1 MDYFTPIMAELQKLL
16 QDGETATVVERNQYV
31 SRNNRTL
38 NVLGIDISGL
48 DFREERRQYCWR
60 SELTGKVSIVV
71 RPFGFSGKTTRYP
84 QKKDGTHSYDKI
96 AQDVYNYAKAAV
108 KDRKIKDIQRINFS
122 TLKEFAK
129 ANDVELGA
137 YGGGMVQASRSLLL
151 PVALHINGDFT
162 FEDAAE
168 IIKIL
173 KKTGHIK

>member
-1 MDYFTPIMAELQKLL
+1 MDYFAPIMAELQKLL

-31 SRNNRTL
+31 RTL
-38 NVLGIDISGL
+38 NVLGIDGCGL
-48 DFREERRQYCWR
+48 NFREEITRYGWR
-60 SELTGKVSIVV
+60 SGPNGKVSIVV
-71 RPFGFSGKTTRYP
+71 YPFGYVGKANRYP

-96 AQDVYNYAKAAV
+96 AKDVYNYAKAAV
-108 KDRKIKDIQRINFS
+108 EANKARDIQNINLS

-129 ANDVELGA
+129 ANDIMLGI
-137 YGGGMVQASRSLLL
+137 YGDGMVQASRDAKA
-151 PVALHINGDFT
+151 PVALHITANFT